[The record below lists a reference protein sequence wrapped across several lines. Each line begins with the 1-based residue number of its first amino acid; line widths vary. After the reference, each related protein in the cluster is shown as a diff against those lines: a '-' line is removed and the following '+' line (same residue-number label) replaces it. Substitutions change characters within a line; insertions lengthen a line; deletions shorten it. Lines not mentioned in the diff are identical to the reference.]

1 MESTE
6 ADYQLF
12 ELARIVMLAAI
23 AEKHSM
29 LKALQSSAEA
39 DDKGL
44 TSLEAELASLE
55 GERDALRFG
64 ETQQLE
70 AAIRRRARDPDRAEF
85 VLETIRK
92 LRV

>member
-12 ELARIVMLAAI
+12 ELARVVMLAAI
-23 AEKHSM
+23 AEKHGM
-29 LKALQSSAEA
+29 MKALQSSVEA
-39 DDKGL
+39 DGKEFTALEAEL
-44 TSLEAELASLE
+44 TSLEK
-55 GERDALRFG
+55 ERDALRFG

-92 LRV
+92 LRT